1 MKKIVLLCAAGMSTS
16 MLVKKMR
23 KEADAIGYAAKID
36 AYPMSEAA
44 AMGKDADII
53 LLGPQVRF
61 NLKKV
66 QGLCPGVPV
75 EAIDMKLYGK
85 MDGKGV
91 LALAQ
96 SKMKP

>member
-1 MKKIVLLCAAGMSTS
+1 MRKIILLCAAGMSTS
-16 MLVKKMR
+16 IIVTKMR
-23 KEADAIGYAAKID
+23 EEAGLAGVEATIE
-36 AYPMSEAA
+36 AYPVSEAA
-44 AMGKDADII
+44 AMAKDADII

-66 QGLCPGVPV
+66 QSACPGVPV

-85 MDGKGV
+85 MDGKGI

-96 SKMKP
+96 SKMKA